1 MSEQN
6 SGGGGF
12 FSGFVIGGIIGAAVG
27 LLMAPKAGQ
36 DTLEEIR
43 TRSDEW
49 RARGREFMDDESGSL
64 RETVADLKEILRET
78 VQEARDVLKEAVE
91 EGKAASIQA
100 TQELQ
105 QRFQEA
111 RKGPEPPP
119 PAE

>member
-6 SGGGGF
+6 SGGGF
-12 FSGFVIGGIIGAAVG
+12 FSGFFIGGLIGAAVG
-27 LLMAPKAGQ
+27 LLLAPKSGQ
-36 DTLEEIR
+36 ETVEEIR
-43 TRSDEW
+43 RRGGEW
-49 RARGREFMDDESGSL
+49 QARGKEFLDDESGTL

-91 EGKAASIQA
+91 EGKAASAQA

-111 RKGPEPPP
+111 REGR
-119 PAE
+119 AEK